1 MLKPIFITSTGTN
14 IGKTYLSKLII
25 KKAQKLNLKVNA
37 IKPIISGFN
46 MDNFD
51 TTDTG
56 IILNALGKNKNLIE
70 EVSPWRF
77 KAPLSPNQAAHKE
90 NKEIEFKELIDFC
103 LKNLNPINNNND
115 IVLIEGVGGTMV
127 PINDKFTTLDLMIAL
142 DIPIILTIGSY
153 LGSISHTLN
162 AYEVLI
168 YNSININSI
177 VISESEEN
185 DIGIEQTRK
194 TLLNHIKN
202 IPIFPLKRGDTD
214 NIVDKI
220 LNNL

>member
-56 IILNALGKNKNLIE
+56 IILNALGKNKSVIE

-103 LKNLNPINNNND
+103 LKNLNPIN
-115 IVLIEGVGGTMV
+115 LI
-127 PINDKFTTLDLMIAL
+127 
-142 DIPIILTIGSY
+142 
-153 LGSISHTLN
+153 
-162 AYEVLI
+162 
-168 YNSININSI
+168 
-177 VISESEEN
+177 
-185 DIGIEQTRK
+185 
-194 TLLNHIKN
+194 
-202 IPIFPLKRGDTD
+202 
-214 NIVDKI
+214 
-220 LNNL
+220 